1 MVDAAKLHILDTLG
15 CGLAAHA
22 TGVAGEG
29 RATMDELGG
38 EPHATVIGSPRRLP
52 AANAAF
58 ANAMLCH
65 GLDYDDTHSDSV
77 SHVSTVIAP
86 AALAAA
92 EALGSS
98 GRDVLAASIAGNEVV
113 CRIGMAAPGEFH
125 RRGFHPTAIC
135 GVFGGVAAVG
145 ELTGLEA
152 EATTRALGIAGS
164 FASGLFAYL
173 ADGTP
178 TKPMHPAWAAHG
190 AHLAA
195 RLAHHGAA
203 GPQSVLEGKFGL
215 YHAFLGAEQGA
226 VDIAAQLA
234 DLGSRWETPRI
245 AFKPYPVCHFMHGS
259 LGSAAEATAG
269 RTFTPAEIDDV
280 LVRVPAAGVSL
291 VLEPAEQKRV
301 PRSEYEGK
309 FSLQYSVASQLV
321 RGHVSVGDFTDEAI
335 SRPGGARRRRQ
346 GALRDAGVRRPT
358 RRPSPAASSSGS
370 PTGRARGR
378 LPVPEGRPREPALSR
393 RGAREVPRERVA
405 RPSRCRCGRARR
417 GRPLARGAGRPDGRP
432 RAAPAARDR
441 PRVSA
446 LGLTAEQREIV
457 AAVRDFVDR
466 DVIPVASELEHRDE
480 YPEKL
485 VATMRELGLFGTTIP
500 EEYGGLG
507 LGLDTYALIVI
518 ELSRGWMTLSGILNG
533 SFIAAT
539 MIRLHGTD
547 GQRERYLPRLASGEL
562 RSSFSMTEPHAGS
575 DVQSIRTL
583 AVRDGDDYVITG
595 QKMWVT
601 NGWRSGL
608 VMLLAKTD
616 PDADPPHRGMTGFLV
631 EKEPETSPPGLE
643 IPMPGLGKLGY
654 KGVESTEL
662 VFDGFRT
669 PAESVLGGEEGVGRG
684 FKYFMSGIE
693 VGRVNVAAR
702 GVGLAQAALDDALR
716 YAQEREA
723 FGKPIAGHQAVQQMI
738 AKMATRA
745 EAARLLTV
753 QAAQRKATGERA
765 DLEAGMAKYFA
776 TEAAQENALDCMRI
790 HGGYGYSVEY
800 RPERYY
806 RDAPLLLIGEGSN
819 EIQQLIIARR
829 LLERHAI

>member
-1 MVDAAKLHILDTLG
+1 
-15 CGLAAHA
+15 
-22 TGVAGEG
+22 
-29 RATMDELGG
+29 
-38 EPHATVIGSPRRLP
+38 
-52 AANAAF
+52 
-58 ANAMLCH
+58 
-65 GLDYDDTHSDSV
+65 
-77 SHVSTVIAP
+77 
-86 AALAAA
+86 
-92 EALGSS
+92 
-98 GRDVLAASIAGNEVV
+98 
-113 CRIGMAAPGEFH
+113 
-125 RRGFHPTAIC
+125 
-135 GVFGGVAAVG
+135 
-145 ELTGLEA
+145 
-152 EATTRALGIAGS
+152 
-164 FASGLFAYL
+164 
-173 ADGTP
+173 
-178 TKPMHPAWAAHG
+178 
-190 AHLAA
+190 
-195 RLAHHGAA
+195 
-203 GPQSVLEGKFGL
+203 
-215 YHAFLGAEQGA
+215 
-226 VDIAAQLA
+226 
-234 DLGSRWETPRI
+234 
-245 AFKPYPVCHFMHGS
+245 
-259 LGSAAEATAG
+259 
-269 RTFTPAEIDDV
+269 
-280 LVRVPAAGVSL
+280 
-291 VLEPAEQKRV
+291 
-301 PRSEYEGK
+301 
-309 FSLQYSVASQLV
+309 
-321 RGHVSVGDFTDEAI
+321 
-335 SRPGGARRRRQ
+335 
-346 GALRDAGVRRPT
+346 
-358 RRPSPAASSSGS
+358 
-370 PTGRARGR
+370 
-378 LPVPEGRPREPALSR
+378 
-393 RGAREVPRERVA
+393 
-405 RPSRCRCGRARR
+405 
-417 GRPLARGAGRPDGRP
+417 
-432 RAAPAARDR
+432 
-441 PRVSA
+441 VSA
-446 LGLTAEQREIV
+446 LGLTAEQREVV

-480 YPEKL
+480 YPEQL

-500 EEYGGLG
+500 EEHGGLG

-539 MIRLHGTD
+539 MIRLHGTAE
-547 GQRERYLPRLASGEL
+547 QRERYLPRLASGEL

-583 AVRDGDDYVITG
+583 AVRDGDDYVVTG

-829 LLERHAI
+829 LLERHAL